1 MGVKTLDIH
10 VVCVCQPVL
19 SFDMGVHC
27 IDTHVTLH
35 IHVSFSDIGV
45 NHCLHMHVRITDIH
59 VECSVLTWV

>member
-1 MGVKTLDIH
+1 MKNLCRLPRVSLVHMGVKTLDIH

-27 IDTHVTLH
+27 IDTHVTLN

-45 NHCLHMHVRITDIH
+45 NHCL
-59 VECSVLTWV
+59 

>member
-1 MGVKTLDIH
+1 MDMGVKTLDIH

-45 NHCLHMHVRITDIH
+45 NHCL
-59 VECSVLTWV
+59 